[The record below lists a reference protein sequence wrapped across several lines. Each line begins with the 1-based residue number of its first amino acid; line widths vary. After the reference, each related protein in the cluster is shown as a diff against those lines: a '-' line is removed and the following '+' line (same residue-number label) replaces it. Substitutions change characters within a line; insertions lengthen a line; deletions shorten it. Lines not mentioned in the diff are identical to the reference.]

1 MRKIKNLEG
10 SIGSNK
16 KSMLCLIHVQVPHTD
31 EGDPV
36 ALAGETLARKTLSPP
51 LWGCS
56 AQFVLALFPTGLA
69 EIQQICLPK
78 SESSIS
84 PFIFGKIKFK
94 VAFVGD

>member
-1 MRKIKNLEG
+1 
-10 SIGSNK
+10 
-16 KSMLCLIHVQVPHTD
+16 MLCLIHVQVPHSD

-56 AQFVLALFPTGLA
+56 TQFVLAPFPTGLA
-69 EIQQICLPK
+69 EIPQLSLST

-94 VAFVGD
+94 VAFAADSRIVVHRVLISSM